1 MEHGVAQQAELLRQH
16 AAGQQAPPGYLR
28 AIANGAAQAVVQLA
42 LLRPVALFRQRL
54 ADIEKQLVGYDVA
67 LKIVACRHF

>member
-1 MEHGVAQQAELLRQH
+1 MLRNRLNSY
-16 AAGQQAPPGYLR
+16 ANMRLASRRPPSYLR